1 MISKHIYKQA
11 LHGAHTTLRAMSR
24 PPGLAGFNSVSFEI
38 YGYVV
43 TTLPSAHLFC
53 FLLLLST
60 LWAIS
65 FFFVLVFPSFLCYDT
80 LCCSL
85 SSSPLDYLTPLSF
98 SFVSSPLSSHLVVYR
113 T

>member
-11 LHGAHTTLRAMSR
+11 LHGAPTTLAVSR
-24 PPGLAGFNSVSFEI
+24 PPGLAGFNSVSLEI

-53 FLLLLST
+53 FLLLST

-65 FFFVLVFPSFLCYDT
+65 FFFVLVFPSLFVTTRCAAH
-80 LCCSL
+80 
-85 SSSPLDYLTPLSF
+85 SPLLQLII
-98 SFVSSPLSSHLVVYR
+98 
-113 T
+113 